1 MADKNQAL
9 AKALRTSSNE
19 PQYIRGNLLPF
30 KKDIKTKEVSFGVP
44 TVAQGLIDALSAP
57 YRAMKG
63 EIDVDSPQGVQE
75 ALNFGLNMMGG
86 GLGVTAV
93 KPVQS
98 GSLGMFIGKTSP
110 SWNAA
115 KAKQAVELEKAG
127 LDPQK
132 IWAQTGTLR
141 GPEGLLRQEI
151 PDVGAKITDNV
162 YEGIVKNKRFEG
174 KMGDALSHPELY
186 KAYPDTA
193 DIGTGMYAWKTP
205 EGTYEQASRT
215 ITAGGPG
222 TTSQKSA
229 ALHEIMHD
237 IQQKEGYAKGGNLES
252 FPSSQDIND
261 AQIVSTLIKKG
272 RLPSEASKWVRDNL
286 GRNPSVSAMDLAM
299 KKDVDL
305 FNIPTNM
312 EQYRRLAGE
321 AEARLVQKRMNL
333 TPEER
338 LQNFPY
344 EQGKFGLDVPYN
356 ELIIRK

>member
-1 MADKNQAL
+1 MADVSKLIKALKDTAVAQYGKGAPYREALASALKGDMSGVNQAL
-9 AKALRTSSNE
+9 SQSELTPTDFAM
-19 PQYIRGNLLPF
+19 
-30 KKDIKTKEVSFGVP
+30 SF
-44 TVAQGLIDALSAP
+44 AP
-57 YRAMKG
+57 M
-63 EIDVDSPQGVQE
+63 
-75 ALNFGLNMMGG
+75 
-86 GLGVTAV
+86 
-93 KPVQS
+93 
-98 GSLGMFIGKTSP
+98 GMFIGKSSP
-110 SWNAA
+110 LFNPSKADLFAQLEA
-115 KAKQAVELEKAG
+115 KGVSPKQAW
-127 LDPQK
+127 Q
-132 IWAQTGTLR
+132 QTGTLR

-151 PDVGAKITDNV
+151 PDTGAKITDNV

-174 KMGDALSHPELY
+174 KMGEALTHPELY

-193 DIGTGMYAWKTP
+193 DIGTSMYAWKTP
-205 EGTYEQASRT
+205 EGSYEQASRT
-215 ITAGGPG
+215 ISAGGPG

-237 IQQKEGYAKGGNLES
+237 IQQKEGYAKGGNPNS
-252 FPSSQDIND
+252 FPSPQDIND
-261 AQIVSTLIKKG
+261 AKIVSNLIKKG
-272 RLPSEASKWVRDNL
+272 NLPSQASKWVRDNL

-344 EQGKFGLDVPYN
+344 EQGGFGLDVPYN
-356 ELIIRK
+356 ELIIKK